1 MRFVSNDQISSLNDF
16 IKDFL
21 SSKGTKN
28 DFISNVSNIQKVET
42 LRNFL
47 MTRKGNM
54 SVKEDCK

>member
-1 MRFVSNDQISSLNDF
+1 MRFVSDDKISSLNDF

-21 SSKGTKN
+21 SSKDTKN
-28 DFISNVSNIQKVET
+28 DFISNVSNIQKAET

-47 MTRKGNM
+47 MTREGNM